1 MGEILAAIPAHNE
14 AKTIGSVVISA
25 MQYVD
30 EVAVIDDG
38 STDGTA
44 WIAERAGATVIRHD
58 GNQGYGASIRSC
70 FDYARTNG
78 TQVLVILDGDGQH
91 RPEAIPRVLKPV
103 RDGRA
108 DISIG
113 SRFLTAE
120 SLSKVPRYRRF
131 GIRVLTKLTNSGSRL
146 RARVKDGQSGF
157 RAYSRRAVD
166 ALDPR
171 ERAMGA
177 SAEILWDADRRG
189 LKIVEVPIHVDYDV
203 EGSSQGPV
211 RHGLSVI
218 GAMVRYLETERP
230 LTVFGILGVA
240 LFIVGMTFGFAVLAK
255 YYSQPVGVRELPLG
269 LSLLSVL
276 FLVGG
281 MLFAFTGLILHA
293 VISANRRM
301 R

>member
-1 MGEILAAIPAHNE
+1 MAAIPAYNE
-14 AKTIGSVVISA
+14 ARTIGSVVLSA
-25 MQYVD
+25 AQYVD
-30 EVAVIDDG
+30 EVAVVDDG

-58 GNQGYGASIRSC
+58 ENRGYGAAIRSC

-78 TQVLVILDGDGQH
+78 TQALVILDGDGQH

-103 RDGRA
+103 QEGRA

-113 SRFLTAE
+113 SRFLKAD
-120 SLSKVPRYRRF
+120 SLSKVPRYRRI
-131 GIRVLTKLTNSGSRL
+131 GIRVLTKLTNSGASL
-146 RARVKDGQSGF
+146 RARVKDAQSGF
-157 RAYSRRAVD
+157 RAYSRKAVD

-177 SAEILWDADRRG
+177 SAEILWDADKRG

-203 EGSSQGPV
+203 DGSSQGPV

-230 LTVFGILGVA
+230 LTVFGIMGIA
-240 LFIVGMTFGFAVLAK
+240 LFILGMIFGFAVLTK
-255 YYSQPVGVRELPLG
+255 YYSEQPGSRELPFG
-269 LSLLSVL
+269 LALLSVL

-293 VISANRRM
+293 VINANRRM
-301 R
+301 N

>member
-14 AKTIGSVVISA
+14 AKTIGSVVLA
-25 MQYVD
+25 TMQYVD

-58 GNQGYGASIRSC
+58 GNQGYGAAIRSC

-113 SRFLTAE
+113 SRFLKPE

-131 GIRVLTKLTNSGSRL
+131 GIRVLTKLTNSGSRF
-146 RARVKDGQSGF
+146 RASVKDGPSGF

-189 LKIVEVPIHVDYDV
+189 LRIVEVPIQVDYDV
-203 EGSSQGPV
+203 EGSSQGAV
-211 RHGLSVI
+211 RHGLSVV
-218 GAMVRYLETERP
+218 GSMVRYLETERP
-230 LTVFGILGVA
+230 LTVFGGSGIVLFILGIA
-240 LFIVGMTFGFAVLAK
+240 FGFVVLTK
-255 YYSQPVGVRELPLG
+255 YYGAPLGARELPLG
-269 LSLLSVL
+269 LSLLSAL
-276 FLVGG
+276 FLIGG
-281 MLFAFTGLILHA
+281 MMFSFTSLNLHA
-293 VISANRRM
+293 LINANRRL